1 MHDVTGL
8 YCISV
13 KQACFFMRAM
23 LRSTMV
29 ADFPV
34 EVSPSVQLGKI
45 SLYIYVSF
53 HVCLFIYLFRERER

>member
-1 MHDVTGL
+1 MYL
-8 YCISV
+8 SA
-13 KQACFFMRAM
+13 KQACFFVCAM
-23 LRSTMV
+23 LRSTRV

-53 HVCLFIYLFRERER
+53 YVYLFIYLEREREIRKVV